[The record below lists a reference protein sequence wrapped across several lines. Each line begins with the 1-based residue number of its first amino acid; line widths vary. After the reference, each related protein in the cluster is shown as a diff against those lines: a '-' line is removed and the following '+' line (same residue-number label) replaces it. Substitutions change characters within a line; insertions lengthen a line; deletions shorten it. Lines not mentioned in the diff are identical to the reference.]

1 MLNQTHILNGDMLKY
16 KGDIMSIKSWIAD
29 KLGGSVTEIIG
40 SVKDTVD
47 EFHLSGEEK
56 QQFELKMREVDL
68 DFKKLGMEMEE
79 SYMKDRQSARDM
91 YMKDS
96 SLQKIFALVFLIG
109 YILLSI
115 SMVIIVFGFFGVG
128 VGSNMEPFQ
137 ASLISMVFTAMSVK
151 INTITDF
158 LFGGSK
164 GKDDSDK
171 RLAESFAQNK
181 ADK

>member
-1 MLNQTHILNGDMLKY
+1 MGFGT
-16 KGDIMSIKSWIAD
+16 WIAEAI
-29 KLGGSVTEIIG
+29 GGSAGEIIG

-56 QQFELKMREVDL
+56 QVFELKMKTIEL
-68 DFKKLGMEMEE
+68 DFKKLAMTMEE
-79 SYMKDRQSARDM
+79 SYVKDRQSAREM

-109 YILLSI
+109 YVSLSI
-115 SMVIIVFGFFGVG
+115 AMVMVVFGFFGMTEFKIE
-128 VGSNMEPFQ
+128 SFQ
-137 ASLISMVFTAMSVK
+137 ASIISMVFTAMSTK

-164 GKDDSDK
+164 GKDDSDA
-171 RLAESFAQNK
+171 RSAQ
-181 ADK
+181 AFQRSQG

>member
-1 MLNQTHILNGDMLKY
+1 
-16 KGDIMSIKSWIAD
+16 MSIKSWIAE
-29 KLGGSVTEIIG
+29 KLGGSIPEIMN

-56 QQFELKMREVDL
+56 QQFSLKMRETDL
-68 DFKKLGMEMEE
+68 KFQKLGMEMEE
-79 SYMKDRQSARDM
+79 MYIKDRQSARAM
-91 YMKDS
+91 YMEDS
-96 SLQKIFALVFLIG
+96 SLQKIFALVFLVG

-115 SMVIIVFGFFGVG
+115 AMVIIVFGFFGVG

-171 RLAESFAQNK
+171 RLAEAFEKSAPV
-181 ADK
+181 DK

>member
-68 DFKKLGMEMEE
+68 DFKKLAMDMEE
-79 SYMKDRQSARDM
+79 SYMKDRQSARGM
-91 YMKDS
+91 YQKDS
-96 SLQKIFALVFLIG
+96 SIQKILTIIFTVGYFGITTFMFTLVMKMFDMDLNDFVV
-109 YILLSI
+109 SFI
-115 SMVIIVFGFFGVG
+115 STIFGAFNAIMIQVISFYFG
-128 VGSNMEPFQ
+128 S
-137 ASLISMVFTAMSVK
+137 
-151 INTITDF
+151 
-158 LFGGSK
+158 SK
-164 GKDDSDK
+164 SGEDTGAAI
-171 RLAESFAQNK
+171 AESFSSINR